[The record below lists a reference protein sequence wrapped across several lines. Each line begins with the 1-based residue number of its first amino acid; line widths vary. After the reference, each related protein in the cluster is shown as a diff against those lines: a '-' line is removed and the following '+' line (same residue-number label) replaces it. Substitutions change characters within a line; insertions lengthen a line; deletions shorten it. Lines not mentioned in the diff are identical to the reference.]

1 MLCNDPMY
9 SIVTAYLMY
18 LQPCDDRTD
27 ILAFF
32 VCDAS
37 LCFCHF
43 LIWCLGSG
51 VVFDCIDS

>member
-1 MLCNDPMY
+1 MY
-9 SIVTAYLMY
+9 FIVTAYLMY

-37 LCFCHF
+37 LYFCHF